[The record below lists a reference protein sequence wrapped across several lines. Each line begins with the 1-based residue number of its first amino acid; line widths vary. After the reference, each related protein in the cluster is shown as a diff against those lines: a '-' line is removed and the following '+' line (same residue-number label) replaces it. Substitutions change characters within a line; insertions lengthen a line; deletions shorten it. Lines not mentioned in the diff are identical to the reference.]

1 MNDHQL
7 GQRLRHQILTDLQR
21 GLTADGRRLYA
32 VVGDLCS
39 DQHLPLLPA
48 LRHLV
53 MSAAFHSAVGQEPPL
68 APDPR
73 LQLRLQQEL
82 EPIFASPIC
91 QRMTAV
97 LRGLL
102 DLPEGAETSVAPARG
117 VRPLSSAPSTA
128 TRQPTP
134 TTTTTAQ
141 PPTAVPI
148 AAPAPRP
155 GTAARGSNAGLV
167 AVLSFIA
174 GVLVV
179 GVVGGLG
186 WLLLLAP
193 QPQGTRTT
201 PALSQRPSEAG
212 TPATSAPPTPVE
224 PPPAPDLDTRDSQI
238 QRESAIA
245 TVEQLYAEISSG
257 NLDGAR
263 QRFAPEAADQ
273 FDPTFFNQFQ
283 SVRVSDLQ
291 ESGRNGSSIALSGVV
306 TFVYPDGSSQS
317 ESRSFTVD
325 TTSQPA
331 RITGS
336 SFGAVIKPRG

>member
-21 GLTADGRRLYA
+21 GMTADGRRLYA

-82 EPIFASPIC
+82 EPIFASSIC
-91 QRMTAV
+91 QHMNVV

-102 DLPEGAETSVAPARG
+102 DLPEATEANVAAVSGVRALSSPTPAGTRQPAQTPATAARSPGAAPSSAPPSAPARE
-117 VRPLSSAPSTA
+117 ANT
-128 TRQPTP
+128 
-134 TTTTTAQ
+134 
-141 PPTAVPI
+141 
-148 AAPAPRP
+148 
-155 GTAARGSNAGLV
+155 GLV

-174 GVLVV
+174 GVLLV
-179 GVVGGLG
+179 GVVGGLS
-186 WLLLLAP
+186 WLRLGAL
-193 QPQGTRTT
+193 QPQGARETTALGRSPDEGRTAPSTRNM
-201 PALSQRPSEAG
+201 
-212 TPATSAPPTPVE
+212 PVE
-224 PPPAPDLDTRDSQI
+224 PPPAPDLDGRDGQVL
-238 QRESAIA
+238 REAAIA
-245 TVEQLYAEISSG
+245 SVEQLYADITSG
-257 NLDGAR
+257 NLDAAR
-263 QRFAPEAADQ
+263 QRFAPEVADQ

-283 SVRVSDLQ
+283 SVRASDLQ
-291 ESGRNGSSIALSGVV
+291 ESGRSGGIIALSGVV
-306 TFVYPDGSSQS
+306 TFTYPDGTSQS

-336 SFGAVIKPRG
+336 SFGAVIKSRS

>member
-21 GLTADGRRLYA
+21 GMTADGRRLYA

-102 DLPEGAETSVAPARG
+102 DLPEGAEATTNQPTLPPATPTP
-117 VRPLSSAPSTA
+117 RPSAAPST
-128 TRQPTP
+128 
-134 TTTTTAQ
+134 
-141 PPTAVPI
+141 
-148 AAPAPRP
+148 
-155 GTAARGSNAGLV
+155 GTALRSAVAGAPTRSSNAGLV

-179 GVVGGLG
+179 GVVSGLG
-186 WLLLLAP
+186 WLLLVAP
-193 QPQGTRTT
+193 QAQRAGNT
-201 PALSQRPSEAG
+201 PALSQRPGEDG
-212 TPATSAPPTPVE
+212 TPASSADTPVE
-224 PPPAPDLDTRDSQI
+224 PPPAPDLGTQDGQV
-238 QRESAIA
+238 QRESAMA

-263 QRFAPEAADQ
+263 QRFAPEVADQ

-291 ESGRNGSSIALSGVV
+291 ESGRSGNSIMLNGVV
-306 TFVYPDGSSQS
+306 TFTYPDGSSQS

-325 TTSQPA
+325 TANQPA

>member
-32 VVGDLCS
+32 VVGDLCG

-68 APDPR
+68 PPDPR

-91 QRMTAV
+91 QRMGAV

-102 DLPEGAETSVAPARG
+102 DLPEAAVASGAAVRAVEPPSSPPSAATPSATAAPG
-117 VRPLSSAPSTA
+117 S
-128 TRQPTP
+128 PTP
-134 TTTTTAQ
+134 
-141 PPTAVPI
+141 
-148 AAPAPRP
+148 
-155 GTAARGSNAGLV
+155 AARARSGNAGLV
-167 AVLSFIA
+167 GVLSFIA
-174 GVLVV
+174 GVLTV

-186 WLLLLAP
+186 WLLLVAP
-193 QPQGTRTT
+193 QPQGPRTT

-212 TPATSAPPTPVE
+212 TPATSTPSTPVE

-336 SFGAVIKPRG
+336 SFGAVLKPRG